1 MQLAMVGLG
10 RMGANL
16 VRRAIQDGHDCVVTD
31 AHPDAITELEHE
43 GAVGA
48 VDLQQLVEKTT
59 GPRHVWIMVPV
70 AIVDQIIDDLIPLL
84 SPGDVIIDGGN
95 SFYRHDIDRADR
107 LAAHGLHYVD
117 VGTSGGVYGLERGF
131 CLMVGGESEVV
142 ERMAPLFDS
151 ISPPMDSVPR
161 TANRTGDI
169 IPAEHGWLH
178 CGPAGAGHFVKMV
191 HNGIEYGMMAALA
204 EGLGILDAADAGTEA
219 RQADAETAPL
229 DDPRAYQYDFDL
241 EAITELWRRGSV
253 INSWLVDLTANA
265 FAEDP
270 DLAQFAGRVS
280 DSGMGRWTVKAAVDT
295 GVPAHTITASLYER
309 FASRDNFDYAGKALS
324 AMRMQFGGHHEKPAN
339 DDDSQA
345 G

>member
-16 VRRAIQDGHDCVVTD
+16 VRRAMQDGHDCVVTD

-219 RQADAETAPL
+219 RQADAETAPR

>member
-16 VRRAIQDGHDCVVTD
+16 VRRAMQDGHDCVVTD

-84 SPGDVIIDGGN
+84 STGDVIIDGGN

>member
-16 VRRAIQDGHDCVVTD
+16 VRRLMQDGHECVVTD
-31 AHPDAITELEHE
+31 VHPDAIEELVGE

-48 VDLQQLVEKTT
+48 ADLAELVEKTAA
-59 GPRHVWIMVPV
+59 PRRIWIMVPV
-70 AIVDQIIDDLIPLL
+70 ALVDSVIDQLVPLL
-84 SPGDVIIDGGN
+84 DAGDVIIDGGN
-95 SFYRHDIDRADR
+95 SFYRHDIDRADA
-107 LAAHGLHYVD
+107 LGEHGLQYVD

-131 CLMVGGESEVV
+131 CLMVGGETEVV
-142 ERMAPLFDS
+142 EAMAPLFDS
-151 ISPPMDSVPR
+151 ISPPIDSVPR

-169 IPAEHGWLH
+169 VPAEHGWLH

-191 HNGIEYGMMAALA
+191 HNGIEYGMMAAIA
-204 EGLGILDAADAGTEA
+204 EGLGILEAADAGTEA

-229 DDPRAYQYDFDL
+229 EDPRAYQYDFDI

-270 DLAQFAGRVS
+270 QLSAFAGRVS

-295 GVPAHTITASLYER
+295 GVPAHVITASLLER

-324 AMRMQFGGHHEKPAN
+324 AMRMQFGGHHEKKS
-339 DDDSQA
+339 D